1 MLFVINF
8 VQFCFI
14 DTYDIVT
21 VVGSHIANH
30 IESEAL
36 IEIIRLVK
44 RGNKIALPD
53 KRSNIIIPKKHLYI
67 VLFIFPGGIVC
78 IVARMESLSNL
89 DKYKDSFF
97 PLCND
102 LENAGKWQKIE
113 CCPCPYWG
121 KIQGYQLL
129 YRVCWPLIFFMLS
142 SLFFLLIC
150 HHPCEHCFIYI

>member
-44 RGNKIALPD
+44 PGNKIAFRD
-53 KRSNIIIPKKHLYI
+53 NRSTITIPKKQGVCDVYI
-67 VLFIFPGGIVC
+67 LCYLSFQV
-78 IVARMESLSNL
+78 ESCALWPVW
-89 DKYKDSFF
+89 KV
-97 PLCND
+97 
-102 LENAGKWQKIE
+102 
-113 CCPCPYWG
+113 
-121 KIQGYQLL
+121 YQ
-129 YRVCWPLIFFMLS
+129 I
-142 SLFFLLIC
+142 
-150 HHPCEHCFIYI
+150 

>member
-44 RGNKIALPD
+44 PGNKIALPD
-53 KRSNIIIPKKHLYI
+53 NRSNIIIPKKK
-67 VLFIFPGGIVC
+67 GG
-78 IVARMESLSNL
+78 L
-89 DKYKDSFF
+89 D
-97 PLCND
+97 
-102 LENAGKWQKIE
+102 
-113 CCPCPYWG
+113 
-121 KIQGYQLL
+121 
-129 YRVCWPLIFFMLS
+129 
-142 SLFFLLIC
+142 
-150 HHPCEHCFIYI
+150 IYILCYLSFQVESCALWPVWKVYQI

>member
-8 VQFCFI
+8 VHFCFI

-44 RGNKIALPD
+44 PGNKIAFRD
-53 KRSNIIIPKKHLYI
+53 NRSTITIPKKQGVYDVLYI

-129 YRVCWPLIFFMLS
+129 YRVC
-142 SLFFLLIC
+142 
-150 HHPCEHCFIYI
+150 